1 MNGDSE
7 IHWEDDALTR
17 KVIECII
24 RVHQTL
30 GPGFLESI
38 YRNALLV
45 ELRSQGLTAD
55 TERRVKVRYKDVI
68 VGLHRSDI
76 VVEGRLVVEVKAVGE
91 LIQTHYAQTR
101 STLKAMG
108 FRTALLVNFSK
119 PMADFRR
126 IEI

>member
-1 MNGDSE
+1 MNGDRE

-30 GPGFLESI
+30 GPGFLEGI

-45 ELRSQGLTAD
+45 ELRIHGLTAD
-55 TERRVKVRYKDVI
+55 TERRVKVRYKDVV

-76 VVEGRLVVEVKAVGE
+76 VVEGRLVIEVKAVLE
-91 LIQTHYAQTR
+91 LTQTHYAQTR
-101 STLKAMG
+101 STLKAAA